1 MMTNVTAMREAQ
13 LPSSILKRADFSE
26 LLQEIRDRAQEFES
40 QGFVSRDV
48 IESLKRVGVYRAAV
62 LRRFGGDERDPV
74 DILEI
79 IEALSAADGSVGWV
93 ASFAPQASVYC
104 AILPDHCLNAMYAKT
119 PDIVAA
125 GALYPAQAAKLVGD
139 KLLINGRWSFAS
151 GCTSA
156 DWICVGITVEG
167 SPIVGV
173 QMVMLPA
180 DQVEIVRNWDVL
192 GLRATGSNDIVAKDV
207 LISKD
212 WAAQRG
218 GPVLYE
224 DTLYQYP
231 ALCFAAL
238 NHAVVNLGIARAAIE
253 DMVDLAKAKASIT
266 GAPRPADRAYVHL
279 ALSKADAKLRGAR
292 AFFYE
297 QTEVM
302 WQIVSAKKMPTTE
315 EKSLVR
321 LAASNA
327 ARVGAEVVQEM
338 YTLAGTTATK
348 MSHPMQRRVRDSMMV
363 TQHAFVSEGNLENAG
378 RVMVGMTPT
387 PGFP

>member
-1 MMTNVTAMREAQ
+1 MSNVTAMRETQ
-13 LPSSILKRADFSE
+13 TPPSILKRADFPA
-26 LLQEIRDRAQEFES
+26 LLQDIRDRAPEFEA
-40 QGFVSRDV
+40 QGFVSHD
-48 IESLKRVGVYRAAV
+48 IIDSLKRVGIYRAAV
-62 LRRFGGDERDPV
+62 LRRFGGDEREPV
-74 DILEI
+74 DILET
-79 IEALSAADGSVGWV
+79 IEALAAADGSVGWV

-104 AILPDHCLNAMYAKT
+104 AILPDHCLKAMYAKT
-119 PDIVAA
+119 PDVVAA
-125 GALYPAQAAKLVGD
+125 GALFPPHQAKQVGD
-139 KLLINGRWSFAS
+139 NLVINGRWSFAS

-180 DQVEIVRNWDVL
+180 DQVEIVKNWDVL

-207 LISKD
+207 TVSKD

-218 GPVLYE
+218 GPVQYT
-224 DTLYQYP
+224 DALYQYP

-238 NHAVVNLGIARAAIE
+238 NHAVVNLGIARAAID
-253 DMVDLAKAKASIT
+253 DMVEIAKAKASIT

-279 ALSKADAKLRGAR
+279 SLSKADAHLRGAR

-297 QTEVM
+297 QTEAM
-302 WQIVSAKKMPTTE
+302 WQIVKASKVPTIE
-315 EKSLVR
+315 DKALVR

-327 ARVGAEVVQEM
+327 ARVGAQVVQEM
-338 YTLAGTTATK
+338 HTLAGTTATK
-348 MSHPMQRRVRDSMMV
+348 MSHTMQRRVRDSMMV

-378 RVMVGMTPT
+378 RVMVEMAPT

>member
-1 MMTNVTAMREAQ
+1 MTNLTAMRDVQ
-13 LPSSILKRADFSE
+13 TPPSILKRADFPA
-26 LLQEIRDRAQEFES
+26 LLQVIRDRAPEFEA
-40 QGFVSRDV
+40 QGFVSHDI
-48 IESLKRVGVYRAAV
+48 IESLKRIGVYRAAV
-62 LRRFGGDERDPV
+62 LRRFGGDEREPV
-74 DILEI
+74 DILET

-104 AILPDHCLNAMYAKT
+104 AILPDHCLKTMYAKT

-125 GALYPAQAAKLVGD
+125 GALFPPHQAKLVGD
-139 KLLINGRWSFAS
+139 KLVINGRWSFAS

-180 DQVEIVRNWDVL
+180 DQVEIVKNWDVL

-207 LISKD
+207 VISKD

-218 GPVLYE
+218 GPVQYT
-224 DTLYQYP
+224 DALYQYP

-238 NHAVVNLGIARAAIE
+238 NHAVVNLGIARAAID
-253 DMVDLAKAKASIT
+253 DMVEIAKAKASIT

-297 QTEVM
+297 QTDVM
-302 WQIVSAKKMPTTE
+302 WQIVKAGEVPTIE
-315 EKSLVR
+315 EKALVR

-348 MSHPMQRRVRDSMMV
+348 MSHAMQRRVRDSMMV

-378 RVMVGMTPT
+378 RVMVEMVPT